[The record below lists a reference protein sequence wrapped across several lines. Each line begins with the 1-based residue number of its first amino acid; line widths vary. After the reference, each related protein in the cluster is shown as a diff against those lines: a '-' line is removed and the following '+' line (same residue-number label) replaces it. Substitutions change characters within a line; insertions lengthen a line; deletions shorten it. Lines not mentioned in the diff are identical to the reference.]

1 VNSSLRTKEARSS
14 KKWKASPRLY
24 GSITQKWITYDEVF
38 QRAKEGLLLKLFK
51 KQMPLMDR
59 AYN

>member
-1 VNSSLRTKEARSS
+1 MN
-14 KKWKASPRLY
+14 
-24 GSITQKWITYDEVF
+24 DEVF
-38 QRAKEGLLLKLFK
+38 QRVKEERLFLKNLK